1 MAGIIRQAL
10 TPLGT
15 TRQCPCC
22 RKSNILWYG
31 SLRVCGACAH
41 VFHWR
46 DAVTES

>member
-15 TRQCPCC
+15 TQQCPCC
-22 RKSNILWYG
+22 HQSNILWYG